1 MTTERFRRLER
12 AFGELVALP
21 AGERAA
27 ALAERAAEEPDLV
40 AELAALLAADA
51 EASPLIEATV
61 AAGARL
67 LAAGPETGRRIGRY
81 LLERELGRGG
91 TSTVY
96 LARATDAS
104 GADPGADTPD
114 AAPVALKLLDHRGDG
129 AELLRRFENERRI
142 LAALEHP
149 GIARL
154 LDIGLDDALAPDSR
168 PYVVLEYVQGLP
180 IDAHCGSRGLDLP
193 ARIRLFREVCAIV
206 HAAHQRLVIHRDL
219 KPSNVLVDAA
229 GAPKLLDFG
238 IARLLDDEA
247 PDRTSTLYVQL
258 TPAYASPEQL
268 ARGPVTTATD
278 VWSLGVLLAELLT
291 GRRPFRTEGLPPSE
305 VERIVRQE
313 PPSLGAASPTAS
325 LPPDLETILRM
336 ALRKEPE
343 RRYGSVAQLAEDL
356 GRFLDGR
363 PVAARP
369 DTWAYRTATF
379 VRRHRWSVAA
389 AGAFLALLV
398 AFAAA
403 TAVQSARIARERD
416 RAERVSSLLV
426 DLFEVSD
433 PTERRGSSVTAREI
447 LDRGASRLASE
458 LEEEPETRAALQETI
473 GRVYQNLGLFRSAA
487 PLLEQSLATRRR
499 LFPGDHPQ
507 VASSLNRLA
516 VVRALGGEYA
526 RAEPLFR
533 EALAMRERMLPADHP
548 EVVASINNLALVLH
562 DIGDYAGAERLYRR
576 AVALDRRRAPAE
588 RDGTAEINLGLLLVD
603 RGEPA
608 AAAALLRPAVERARA
623 VEGEASP
630 VYARDLGYLGMA
642 LQELGRSGEAERLFR
657 RAIAI
662 DGRSQRGEHVD
673 LARGLHLLGGLLYE
687 RGDLDAAEPPLARAR
702 AIRERLLEPG
712 HPELAAT
719 LERQARLVAERG
731 DLAGAAA
738 LAERALAGFR
748 SSLPPG
754 HPSSADALVA
764 LAEIRVERGDCG
776 GAALLAREAVAIRAG
791 KLSRAAWRTAEA
803 RGVLGT
809 ALVCAEP
816 AVQGATG
823 EGERLRAE
831 SLVKLS
837 AALPPAHSA
846 LRWLGRTPALTAPPP
861 PETRRRFPT
870 R

>member
-1 MTTERFRRLER
+1 VTTERFRRLEQ

-21 AGERAA
+21 ASQRAA
-27 ALAERAAEEPDLV
+27 ALAELAAEEPDLA

-51 EASPLIEATV
+51 EASPVIEATV

-67 LAAGPETGRRIGRY
+67 LAAGPEVGRRIGRY
-81 LLERELGRGG
+81 LLEREVGRGG

-96 LARATDAS
+96 LARAD
-104 GADPGADTPD
+104 D
-114 AAPVALKLLDHRGDG
+114 AAPVALKLLERRGDG
-129 AELLRRFENERRI
+129 EEVLRRFENERRI
-142 LAALEHP
+142 LATLEHP

-154 LDIGLDDALAPDSR
+154 LDVGVTADSR

-180 IDAHCGSRGLDLP
+180 IDAHCDSRGLDLP

-206 HAAHQRLVIHRDL
+206 HAAHQRLVVHRDL

-238 IARLLDDEA
+238 IARLLDDASQGA
-247 PDRTSTLYVQL
+247 PDRTSTLFVAL

-278 VWSLGVLLAELLT
+278 VWSLGVLLTELLT
-291 GRRPFRTEGLPPSE
+291 GRRPFRTEGLPPAE
-305 VERIVRQE
+305 VERIVRE
-313 PPSLGAASPTAS
+313 GPPSFSAASSPRTAR

-389 AGAFLALLV
+389 AGAFFALLV

-426 DLFEVSD
+426 DLFEVAD

-473 GRVYQNLGLFRSAA
+473 GRVYQNLGLFHSAA
-487 PLLEQSLATRRR
+487 PPLEQSLATRRR
-499 LFPGDHPQ
+499 LFPGDHPL

-516 VVRALGGEYA
+516 VVRALAGEYT

-533 EALAMRERMLPADHP
+533 EALAMRERLLPADDP
-548 EVVASINNLALVLH
+548 AVVASVNNLALILH
-562 DIGDYAGAERLYRR
+562 DSGDYAGAERLYRR
-576 AVALDRRRAPAE
+576 AVALDRRQPPAE

-608 AAAALLRPAVERARA
+608 AAAALLGPEVERTREG
-623 VEGEASP
+623 EGEASP
-630 VYARDLGYLGMA
+630 VYAANLGYLGMA
-642 LQELGRSGEAERLFR
+642 LQALGRYGEAERLFR

-662 DGRSQRGEHVD
+662 DGRAQAGEHVA
-673 LARGLHLLGGLLYE
+673 LARDLHLLGALLYE
-687 RGDLDAAEPPLARAR
+687 RGDLDAAEPLLERAQ

-719 LERQARLVAERG
+719 LERRARLVAERG
-731 DLAGAAA
+731 DVAGAAA

-748 SSLPPG
+748 GALPAG

-764 LAEIRVERGDCG
+764 LAEIRVERGDCA
-776 GAALLAREAVAIRAG
+776 GAAPLVREAVGIRADN
-791 KLSRAAWRTAEA
+791 LSPADWRTAEA

-809 ALVCAEP
+809 AMACAGSAGENERR
-816 AVQGATG
+816 

-846 LRWLGRTPALTAPPP
+846 LRWLGRASALGRTVV
-861 PETRRRFPT
+861 E
-870 R
+870 

>member
-1 MTTERFRRLER
+1 VTTERFRRLEQ

-21 AGERAA
+21 ASQRAA
-27 ALAERAAEEPDLV
+27 ALAELAAEAPDLA

-51 EASPLIEATV
+51 EASPVIEATV

-67 LAAGPETGRRIGRY
+67 LAAGPEVGRRIGRY
-81 LLERELGRGG
+81 FLERELGRGG

-96 LARATDAS
+96 FARA
-104 GADPGADTPD
+104 GD
-114 AAPVALKLLDHRGDG
+114 AAPVALKLLERRGDG

-142 LAALEHP
+142 LATLDHP

-154 LDIGLDDALAPDSR
+154 LDVGLTADSR

-180 IDAHCGSRGLDLP
+180 IDAHCDARGLDLA

-206 HAAHQRLVIHRDL
+206 HAAHQRLVVHRDL

-238 IARLLDDEA
+238 IARLLDDASQEA
-247 PDRTSTLYVQL
+247 PDRTATLFVAL

-291 GRRPFRTEGLPPSE
+291 GHRPFHTEGLPPAE

-313 PPSLGAASPTAS
+313 PPSLSAASGVPGPRTAR

-473 GRVYQNLGLFRSAA
+473 GRVYQNLGLFHSAA
-487 PLLEQSLATRRR
+487 PPLEQSLATRRR

-516 VVRALGGEYA
+516 VVRALAGEYT

-533 EALAMRERMLPADHP
+533 EALAMRERLLPADDP
-548 EVVASINNLALVLH
+548 AVVASVNNLALILH
-562 DIGDYAGAERLYRR
+562 DSGDYAGAERLYRR
-576 AVALDRRRAPAE
+576 AIALERRRPPGE
-588 RDGTAEINLGLLLVD
+588 RDGTAEVNLGLLLVD

-608 AAAALLRPAVERARA
+608 AGAALLRPEVERARK
-623 VEGEASP
+623 VEGEVSP
-630 VYARDLGYLGMA
+630 VYAADLGYLGMA
-642 LQELGRSGEAERLFR
+642 LQALGRSAEAERLFR

-662 DGRSQRGEHVD
+662 DGRAQAGEHVA
-673 LARGLHLLGGLLYE
+673 LARDLHLLGALLYE
-687 RGDLDAAEPPLARAR
+687 RGDLDAAEPLLARAQ
-702 AIRERLLEPG
+702 AIRERLLESG

-719 LERQARLVAERG
+719 LERRARLLAERG
-731 DLAGAAA
+731 DVARAAA

-748 SSLPPG
+748 GSLPPG

-764 LAEIRVERGDCG
+764 LAEIRVARGDCA

-791 KLSRAAWRTAEA
+791 KLSPADWRTAEA

-809 ALVCAEP
+809 ALVCAGEDNR
-816 AVQGATG
+816 G

-846 LRWLGRTPALTAPPP
+846 LRWLGRAPALTAPLG
-861 PETRRRFPT
+861 PEARRRSPT

>member
-1 MTTERFRRLER
+1 MRRGVVTTERFRRLER
-12 AFGELVALP
+12 AFGELVAVP
-21 AGERAA
+21 ASERTA
-27 ALAERAAEEPDLV
+27 ALAALAAAEPDLA
-40 AELAALLAADA
+40 AELAVLLAADA
-51 EASPLIEATV
+51 EASPVIEATV

-67 LAAGPETGRRIGRY
+67 LAAGPEVGRQMGRY

-96 LARATDAS
+96 LARAVDA
-104 GADPGADTPD
+104 GD
-114 AAPVALKLLDHRGDG
+114 AVPVALKLLERRGDG

-142 LAALEHP
+142 LATLEHP

-154 LDIGLDDALAPDSR
+154 LDVGLTADSR
-168 PYVVLEYVQGLP
+168 PYVVLEYVRGLP
-180 IDAHCGSRGLDLP
+180 IDAHCDARGLDLP

-206 HAAHQRLVIHRDL
+206 HAAHQRLVVHRDL

-238 IARLLDDEA
+238 IARLLDPESQEA
-247 PDRTSTLYVQL
+247 TERTSTLFVAL

-268 ARGPVTTATD
+268 TRGPVTTATD

-291 GRRPFRTEGLPPSE
+291 GRRPFRTEGLPPAE
-305 VERIVRQE
+305 VERIVQQE
-313 PPSLGAASPTAS
+313 PPSFSSASRSRAAS
-325 LPPDLETILRM
+325 LPPDVETILRM

-343 RRYGSVAQLAEDL
+343 RRYGSVAQFAEDL
-356 GRFLDGR
+356 GRFLDGH

-389 AGAFLALLV
+389 AGAFVALLV

-403 TAVQSARIARERD
+403 TAVQSARIARQRD

-426 DLFEVSD
+426 DLFEVAD
-433 PTERRGSSVTAREI
+433 PNERRGSSVTAREI
-447 LDRGASRLASE
+447 LDRGAARLASE

-473 GRVYQNLGLFRSAA
+473 GRVYQNLGLFHSAA
-487 PLLEQSLATRRR
+487 PLLEESLATRRR

-516 VVRALGGEYA
+516 VVRALGGEYT

-533 EALAMRERMLPADHP
+533 EALAMRERLLPADAR
-548 EVVASINNLALVLH
+548 EVVASTNNLALVLH

-576 AVALDRRRAPAE
+576 AIALDARRPPAA
-588 RDGTAEINLGLLLVD
+588 RGTADVNLGLLLVD

-608 AAAALLRPAVERARA
+608 AAVALLRPALERVRE
-623 VEGEASP
+623 VHGEASP
-630 VYARDLGYLGMA
+630 RYAVDLGYLGLA
-642 LQELGRSGEAERLFR
+642 LQALGRYDEAERLFR
-657 RAIAI
+657 RSIAI
-662 DGRSQRGEHVD
+662 DGRVQPGEHVA
-673 LARGLHLLGGLLYE
+673 LARDLHLLGALLYE
-687 RGDLDAAEPPLARAR
+687 RGDLDAAEPLLARAQ

-719 LERQARLVAERG
+719 LERRARLVAERR
-731 DLAGAAA
+731 DLARAAA
-738 LAERALAGFR
+738 FAERALAGFR
-748 SSLPPG
+748 RSLPPG

-764 LAEIRVERGDCG
+764 LAGIRVERGDCA

-791 KLSRAAWRTAEA
+791 RLSPADWRTAEA

-809 ALVCAEP
+809 ALVCAGP
-816 AVQGATG
+816 AGSAVPGEVA

-837 AALPPAHSA
+837 AALPPAHPA
-846 LRWLGRTPALTAPPP
+846 LRWLREAPALTGSTP
-861 PETRRRFPT
+861 PETRRRSPT